1 MDQSK
6 QTAGLVV
13 VLFVVSVIGGW
24 LYVDSVRNE
33 LEIKIQGQ
41 TSRAAVAPT
50 KEQGTLMSGASR
62 FTYDGLSFEIPSEWA
77 IDRTGSDGD
86 AIFTNRAGEV
96 VAKLDCRAERA
107 VVASEFDTLLAER
120 MTDPDKTKA
129 ELFRHQA
136 LGDSDVPPSWTLQ
149 MDYMSTTNPCR
160 LDARSGVV
168 DQSVMERALQSLTMT
183 ELY

>member
-33 LEIKIQGQ
+33 LEMKIQGQ
-41 TSRAAVAPT
+41 TPRVAVAPT
-50 KEQGTLMSGASR
+50 KEQPQPASGATR
-62 FTYDGLSFEIPSEWA
+62 FTYDGLSFQIPGDWTV
-77 IDRTGSDGD
+77 DRTGSDGD
-86 AIFTNRAGEV
+86 AVFMNRGGEV
-96 VAKLDCRAERA
+96 IATLDCRAERA
-107 VVASEFDTLLAER
+107 VSASKYDTLIAER

-129 ELFRHQA
+129 ALYRHQA

-149 MDYMSTTNPCR
+149 MDYLSKTNPCR
-160 LDARSGVV
+160 LDARAGIV
-168 DQSVMERALQSLTMT
+168 DQSVMERALQSVTMA

>member
-33 LEIKIQGQ
+33 LEMKIQGQ
-41 TSRAAVAPT
+41 TSRAAVAPMKAQVPAAT
-50 KEQGTLMSGASR
+50 DTSR
-62 FTYDGLSFEIPSEWA
+62 FTFDGLSFEIPSEWTA
-77 IDRTGSDGD
+77 DRTGSDGD
-86 AIFTNRAGEV
+86 AVFTNRAGEV

-107 VVASEFDTLLAER
+107 VVASKFDTLLAER

-129 ELFRHQA
+129 QLFRHQA

-160 LDARSGVV
+160 LDARAGAV
-168 DQSVMERALQSLTMT
+168 DQGAMERALQSVTMT